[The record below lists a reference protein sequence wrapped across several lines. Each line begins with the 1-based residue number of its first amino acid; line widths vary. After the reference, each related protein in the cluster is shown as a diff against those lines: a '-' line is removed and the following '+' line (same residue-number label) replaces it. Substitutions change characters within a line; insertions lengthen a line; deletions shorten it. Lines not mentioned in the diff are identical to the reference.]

1 MVILVRCCDGTC
13 SLALQSRLGELIKDG
28 FVTSFLQDGEWVMIG
43 RPPVKRDCPVTSR
56 PRGRVAALVSSF

>member
-28 FVTSFLQDGEWVMIG
+28 LVTAFLRDGEWVMIG
-43 RPPVKRDCPVTSR
+43 RPPVKRDR
-56 PRGRVAALVSSF
+56 PATRRPGGRVAALVSSF